1 MTGADSAWTDPDQ
14 MPCEAG
20 PAEAFSSRLA
30 PVGERPLVNDIDAG
44 SGPDSISVAEV
55 FDSVCCGWPE
65 PPTSQEFHKAVRA
78 AEPDARQ
85 KLIIW
90 TWIDE
95 APVLSWV
102 SAWRERAYSWRM
114 LARAARNCGNDTY
127 PRLRILN
134 TFAERP
140 ELIPDDAVPWLE
152 RRPDV
157 PGWEETLKPWAD
169 GSETEEPRV
178 KLPEP
183 AKGLWKE
190 TADGVEEYLAEHLN
204 GYDGWEIGG
213 GTVLA
218 ARWGHRGSTDI
229 DEKVKPGS
237 GLEALKSKTTRKAET
252 PFKEAMRRFGAIRF
266 GGRRPNRLTVV
277 FPQGRIDI
285 TEGTSP
291 IEYAW
296 KEEQVD
302 HRTAKVSFTS
312 RILAGK
318 MARWDRSPTRD
329 VFDMAVAAQTDPR
342 SLETALNR
350 IPAAER
356 ERAST
361 GWTARRNFHR
371 ENARRVLMNVADEW
385 QETADDPV
393 GAAVAACWT
402 RAYRRVEVETTT
414 DRIRVEIVC
423 NDGIRRELSQKTGE
437 ALELEK
443 WLKTSGVEDYAR
455 IVGSRNHLAEIARAR
470 RQAEETP
477 RQRSRNRGRRAP

>member
-1 MTGADSAWTDPDQ
+1 M
-14 MPCEAG
+14 
-20 PAEAFSSRLA
+20 
-30 PVGERPLVNDIDAG
+30 
-44 SGPDSISVAEV
+44 
-55 FDSVCCGWPE
+55 
-65 PPTSQEFHKAVRA
+65 
-78 AEPDARQ
+78 
-85 KLIIW
+85 
-90 TWIDE
+90 
-95 APVLSWV
+95 
-102 SAWRERAYSWRM
+102 
-114 LARAARNCGNDTY
+114 
-127 PRLRILN
+127 
-134 TFAERP
+134 
-140 ELIPDDAVPWLE
+140 
-152 RRPDV
+152 
-157 PGWEETLKPWAD
+157 
-169 GSETEEPRV
+169 

-190 TADGVEEYLAEHLN
+190 TAIGVEEYLEEHLN
-204 GYDGWEIGG
+204 GYDGWELGG

-229 DEKVKPGS
+229 DVKVKPGS
-237 GLEALKSKTTRKAET
+237 GLEALKSRTTRKAET
-252 PFKEAMRRFGAIRF
+252 PFKEAMRRLGAIRF

-329 VFDMAVAAQTDPR
+329 VFDMAVAARTDPR

-356 ERAST
+356 ERALA
-361 GWTARRNFHR
+361 GWIARRTFHR

-385 QETADDPV
+385 KETAEAPV
-393 GAAVAACWT
+393 DAAVEACRT
-402 RAYRRVEVETTT
+402 RVYRRVEVETTT

-423 NDGIRRELSQKTGE
+423 NDGTRREFLQKTTE

-443 WLKTSGVEDYAR
+443 WLKTSGVEDYAQ
-455 IVGSRNHLAEIARAR
+455 IVGSRNLLSEIARAR
-470 RQAEETP
+470 RQAEGTLP
-477 RQRSRNRGRRAP
+477 QRSNSAPT